1 MNIRSSLALF
11 ALLFLVIGVKSSQG
25 SSIVE
30 DVIVRESCL
39 IKKVYIQNNEYVKR
53 GQEILRWYK
62 TESKFDSDEYSIY
75 ATKDG
80 YVVNLNVKEGDE
92 ITNNSTLLQL
102 SSTPLA
108 QGPINDESMNID
120 QSTQENWRPLRP
132 ETEAPHVTEISLPPK
147 RTADFSQRFVASVEL
162 PVMILQGLSIDRDT
176 TFISASKPLEKP
188 RSIFSEPALPSLADK
203 KNAPPI
209 FHSVSRPMKH
219 FAGRLPQ
226 LTPKDFGLQIFDGT
240 FYHQLF
246 WLTFEAFLL
255 FLTLALSDVKGWEL
269 VWASRGF
276 LRRSVADLREAFL
289 FTPPS
294 RRVLKIS
301 PSGSRRW
308 TS

>member
-11 ALLFLVIGVKSSQG
+11 ALLFFIIGVKSSQG

-30 DVIVRESCL
+30 DFISGCEGT
-39 IKKVYIQNNEYVKR
+39 IEKIYVKSGSYVKADQKILKLLSSKMPRITLRSFR
-53 GQEILRWYK
+53 G
-62 TESKFDSDEYSIY
+62 
-75 ATKDG
+75 G
-80 YVVNLNVKEGDE
+80 YVANLEVQEQAKIKEGYKLFSISPNPPTPNTPIE
-92 ITNNSTLLQL
+92 LPEEKKNNKEPLELKKSVLQL
-102 SSTPLA
+102 PIIQQLFVLMIPITPKVLLMPLA
-108 QGPINDESMNID
+108 QENTQLLPAQFLPNVTEKLLQYDHTVEEPKITPSTPIN
-120 QSTQENWRPLRP
+120 
-132 ETEAPHVTEISLPPK
+132 ETLVE
-147 RTADFSQRFVASVEL
+147 DASA
-162 PVMILQGLSIDRDT
+162 LS
-176 TFISASKPLEKP
+176 
-188 RSIFSEPALPSLADK
+188 
-203 KNAPPI
+203 I
-209 FHSVSRPMKH
+209 FHSVSLPMKH

-226 LTPKDFGLQIFDGT
+226 LTPKDLGLQIFDGT

-276 LRRSVADLREAFL
+276 LRRSVAELREVFL